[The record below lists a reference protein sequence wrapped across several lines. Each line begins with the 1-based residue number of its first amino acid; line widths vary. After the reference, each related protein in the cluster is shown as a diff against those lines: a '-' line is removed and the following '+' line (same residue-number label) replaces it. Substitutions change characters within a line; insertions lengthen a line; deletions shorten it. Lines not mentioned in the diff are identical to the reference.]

1 MELAIDSMHMQPASS
16 LHYCQNTVSLHIQG
30 YFRQAEACRMEGTYL
45 RKRGELRDASTAFQR
60 AVRGYIECYNRSRPK
75 DVDLLCQ
82 AIKLAVDCSK
92 FAITSYPGLLPPAVV
107 ACSTN
112 TGKTDHMQWRTWMLG
127 ECVEEWHVPRKT
139 ASKWVHYQSQNDHG
153 TAEHLTSGSL
163 GDTSW
168 VQKAALQL
176 YRKNVPLLH
185 TSTQRSGTRDQFYQ
199 VFPCISTA
207 IDKCWGEVRG

>member
-30 YFRQAEACRMEGTYL
+30 YFRQAEACKMEGIYL
-45 RKRGELRDASTAFQR
+45 RKQGKLRDASTAFQR

-92 FAITSYPGLLPPAVV
+92 FAITSYPGLLPPVVV

-112 TGKTDHMQWRTWMLG
+112 TGEDLVKLIMCSDVLG
-127 ECVEEWHVPRKT
+127 VEWTCVTFLLYSFLSLKNITKT
-139 ASKWVHYQSQNDHG
+139 A
-153 TAEHLTSGSL
+153 
-163 GDTSW
+163 
-168 VQKAALQL
+168 
-176 YRKNVPLLH
+176 
-185 TSTQRSGTRDQFYQ
+185 
-199 VFPCISTA
+199 
-207 IDKCWGEVRG
+207 